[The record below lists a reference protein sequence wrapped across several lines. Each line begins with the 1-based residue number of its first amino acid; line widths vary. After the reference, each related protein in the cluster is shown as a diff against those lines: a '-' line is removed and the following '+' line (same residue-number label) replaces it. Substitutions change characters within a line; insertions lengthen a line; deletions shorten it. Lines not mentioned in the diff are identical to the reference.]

1 MATVNCTTNLFSY
14 TSLSNVWQ
22 PRIDGDVT
30 AKTPLVLVAEGLYAR
45 IPIMTGDSDYE
56 GT

>member
-1 MATVNCTTNLFSY
+1 MATVNRTINIFSY

-30 AKTPLVLVAEGLYAR
+30 VKNLLVLVAEGLYAR